1 MNRGL
6 TLGLRSAAFV
16 AALAWLAVAQAPGGR
31 KRLLFRVFLLALAA
45 ALVGLGRTSGIFAL
59 VSPGMTLL
67 LGLVV
72 LLVVVG
78 NLVGVRFCDACGR
91 MHRNLR
97 VQVCKRCGFALSQHG
112 LTARRVRIPRD
123 PTDPLGKRRPGRG
136 RPRS

>member
-1 MNRGL
+1 MRQGL
-6 TLGLRSAAFV
+6 ALALLGAAFA
-16 AALAWLAVAQAPGGR
+16 AALTWLAFAQAPGGR
-31 KRLLFRVFLLALAA
+31 KRLLFRAFLLALAA
-45 ALVGLGRTSGIFAL
+45 ALLGIGRATGVFAL

-97 VQVCKRCGFALSQHG
+97 VRACKRCGFALSQHG
-112 LTARRVRIPRD
+112 LTDQRVRVGRD
-123 PTDPLGKRRPGRG
+123 PTDPLGKRRAGSGR
-136 RPRS
+136 RR